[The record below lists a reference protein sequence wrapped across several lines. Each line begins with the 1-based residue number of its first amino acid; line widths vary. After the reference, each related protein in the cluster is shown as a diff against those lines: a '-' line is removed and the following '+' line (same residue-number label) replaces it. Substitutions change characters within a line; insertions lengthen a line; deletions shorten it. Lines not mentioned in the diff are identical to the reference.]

1 MSISIEEF
9 ITDFAYKLN
18 NEQVSVF
25 IGSGVSTELKLPNW
39 KDLFKD
45 IAAKIS
51 LNIDEI
57 DDYYQ
62 LAQYYS
68 NKYSV
73 SDLKR
78 SILPKIQ
85 TLNTDSPTLN
95 NLLDLKFH
103 SIWTTNFDNA
113 IENCLFSKKI
123 NYLKVHNDKDLAC
136 INMNDYPIIYKIN
149 GDISDLDNIILTQSD
164 WENFTYKRPTMLN
177 FLNKELVSN
186 TFLFIGY
193 SFKDKLVKTSLSTI
207 QQFVGN
213 NGMHHYA
220 IFEKDNK
227 IEFKYYIDD
236 LEKNYNVKA
245 VLVEKY
251 TDVPEILKQIYLK
264 TIERNVFISGRLDD
278 YNEETEL
285 FANNLLNCLAVE
297 LLEKEFNICTGMGR
311 KIGYFVAGPSIQYLL
326 SKGIHKIDKRIQI
339 RPFDDN
345 LTAKDFSSYRNYLI
359 SQNNIAIFV
368 FGQKFVNGISQNSKG
383 VIEEFQIAKKMNK
396 IIIPI
401 GSTGFAAREIFDA
414 VKANIVDF
422 PYLEP
427 YYTVLENETD
437 INKICKTVASIID
450 SVVNIY

>member
-113 IENCLFSKKI
+113 IENC
-123 NYLKVHNDKDLAC
+123 C
-136 INMNDYPIIYKIN
+136 
-149 GDISDLDNIILTQSD
+149 
-164 WENFTYKRPTMLN
+164 
-177 FLNKELVSN
+177 
-186 TFLFIGY
+186 
-193 SFKDKLVKTSLSTI
+193 LVK
-207 QQFVGN
+207 
-213 NGMHHYA
+213 
-220 IFEKDNK
+220 K
-227 IEFKYYIDD
+227 
-236 LEKNYNVKA
+236 
-245 VLVEKY
+245 
-251 TDVPEILKQIYLK
+251 
-264 TIERNVFISGRLDD
+264 
-278 YNEETEL
+278 
-285 FANNLLNCLAVE
+285 
-297 LLEKEFNICTGMGR
+297 
-311 KIGYFVAGPSIQYLL
+311 
-326 SKGIHKIDKRIQI
+326 
-339 RPFDDN
+339 
-345 LTAKDFSSYRNYLI
+345 
-359 SQNNIAIFV
+359 
-368 FGQKFVNGISQNSKG
+368 
-383 VIEEFQIAKKMNK
+383 
-396 IIIPI
+396 
-401 GSTGFAAREIFDA
+401 
-414 VKANIVDF
+414 
-422 PYLEP
+422 
-427 YYTVLENETD
+427 
-437 INKICKTVASIID
+437 
-450 SVVNIY
+450 

>member
-113 IENCLFSKKI
+113 IGHADEK
-123 NYLKVHNDKDLAC
+123 
-136 INMNDYPIIYKIN
+136 
-149 GDISDLDNIILTQSD
+149 LDCVMPD
-164 WENFTYKRPTMLN
+164 ML
-177 FLNKELVSN
+177 
-186 TFLFIGY
+186 
-193 SFKDKLVKTSLSTI
+193 
-207 QQFVGN
+207 
-213 NGMHHYA
+213 
-220 IFEKDNK
+220 
-227 IEFKYYIDD
+227 
-236 LEKNYNVKA
+236 
-245 VLVEKY
+245 
-251 TDVPEILKQIYLK
+251 
-264 TIERNVFISGRLDD
+264 
-278 YNEETEL
+278 
-285 FANNLLNCLAVE
+285 
-297 LLEKEFNICTGMGR
+297 
-311 KIGYFVAGPSIQYLL
+311 
-326 SKGIHKIDKRIQI
+326 
-339 RPFDDN
+339 
-345 LTAKDFSSYRNYLI
+345 
-359 SQNNIAIFV
+359 
-368 FGQKFVNGISQNSKG
+368 
-383 VIEEFQIAKKMNK
+383 
-396 IIIPI
+396 
-401 GSTGFAAREIFDA
+401 
-414 VKANIVDF
+414 
-422 PYLEP
+422 
-427 YYTVLENETD
+427 
-437 INKICKTVASIID
+437 
-450 SVVNIY
+450 